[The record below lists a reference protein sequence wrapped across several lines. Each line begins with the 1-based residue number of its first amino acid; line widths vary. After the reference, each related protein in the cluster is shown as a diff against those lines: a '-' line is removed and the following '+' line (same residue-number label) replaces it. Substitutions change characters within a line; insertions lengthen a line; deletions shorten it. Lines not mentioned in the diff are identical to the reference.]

1 MKITSTNKKILIF
14 SDVHQDINRLEKIIK
29 AEDADIN
36 VCLGDWFDSFNYDEN
51 SDFIKTA
58 VFLKDY
64 ISKSKNITLWGNH
77 DTHYLSKN
85 QYTLCSGYT
94 THKYTLAVEQFGVN
108 KTHISDKFKWYIWID
123 DKLCSHAGLHPKFIR
138 SVCKNND
145 DIDKYLQEESEAANM
160 CLKTNQKHWFYL
172 SGRARGG
179 SERYGGITWL
189 DFDQEYDP
197 IDGLQQIVGHTHRK
211 TKKIQCHRSEGTIN
225 PLDAD
230 NICIDTNMYEYLT
243 VTNGKWEIK
252 TIIDL

>member
-1 MKITSTNKKILIF
+1 MKISSTNKKILVF

-94 THKYTLAVEQFGVN
+94 THKYTLAVEQFGAN
-108 KTHISDKFKWYIWID
+108 KTHISDFKNT
-123 DKLCSHAGLHPKFIR
+123 
-138 SVCKNND
+138 NN
-145 DIDKYLQEESEAANM
+145 K
-160 CLKTNQKHWFYL
+160 
-172 SGRARGG
+172 
-179 SERYGGITWL
+179 
-189 DFDQEYDP
+189 QEYEA
-197 IDGLQQIVGHTHRK
+197 Q
-211 TKKIQCHRSEGTIN
+211 
-225 PLDAD
+225 
-230 NICIDTNMYEYLT
+230 
-243 VTNGKWEIK
+243 
-252 TIIDL
+252 